1 LQLSRDPEQ
10 PSRGRDTS
18 TAKNCSSPR
27 EAVRGSQLAI
37 RDLKTARARLCPRG
51 RSAANAAWLLLATLA
66 HNLIRPGWPKF
77 TPSTVTKSH
86 TVFKG
91 QGRSKIFNRS
101 RKSMI
106 V

>member
-37 RDLKTARARLCPRG
+37 RDLKNGAGPALPVGG

-77 TPSTVTKSH
+77 TPSTITKSH
-86 TVFKG
+86 TV
-91 QGRSKIFNRS
+91 
-101 RKSMI
+101 